1 MPRAGLDAE
10 AVVSA
15 AASLADDRGLE
26 ELTLAG
32 LADHLGV
39 RSPSL
44 YAHVD
49 GLTDLRA
56 RLATRGARELTAA
69 LRTAAAGRAGG
80 HALHAAAG
88 AYRAYAH
95 EHPGTY
101 AAIQRAPGADP
112 DPHPG
117 FVAAAADLVELL
129 VAVLRDYR
137 LSDDDAIHAV
147 RIIRSA
153 LHGFVSLE
161 REGGFAMAVEIDETY
176 ARLVEMLVQGLA
188 SIQP

>member
-1 MPRAGLDAE
+1 MSRAGLDAQ
-10 AVVSA
+10 AVVAA
-15 AASLADDRGLE
+15 AASLADDDGLE

-32 LADHLGV
+32 LADRLGV

-49 GLTDLRA
+49 GLSDLRS

-69 LRTAAAGRAGG
+69 LATAAEDRAGPD
-80 HALHAAAG
+80 AMRAVAN

-112 DPHPG
+112 DPDPG
-117 FVAAAADLVELL
+117 FVGAAADLVDVLVVLL
-129 VAVLRDYR
+129 RGSGR
-137 LSDDDAIHAV
+137 NDDDTIHAV
-147 RIIRSA
+147 RIVRAA

-161 REGGFAMAVEIDETY
+161 RAGGFAIELDLDETY
-176 ARLVEMLVQGLA
+176 ARLVDVLDRGLA
-188 SIQP
+188 SQT